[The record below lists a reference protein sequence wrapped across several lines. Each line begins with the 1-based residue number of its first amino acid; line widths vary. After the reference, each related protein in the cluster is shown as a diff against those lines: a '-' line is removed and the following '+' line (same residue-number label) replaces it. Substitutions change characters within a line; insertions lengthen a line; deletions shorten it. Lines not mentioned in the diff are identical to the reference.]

1 MKNSNQPPSVK
12 KALQDFILIVINDK
26 RSFEHISS
34 FLSEIADIGN
44 NSNFWLTEFIINSEY
59 FLSINS
65 LIKILVET
73 LKA

>member
-1 MKNSNQPPSVK
+1 MKNSDQPPTVK

-34 FLSEIADIGN
+34 FLSEIADIGSN
-44 NSNFWLTEFIINSEY
+44 ANFWLTEFIINSEY